1 MPLMT
6 SETIGSNPVNSLV
19 KKACDSFGLE
29 AISFRSSKGAQAT
42 PTEKMVIP
50 TVKIFLHALEPSC
63 SLYRKPG
70 VIIFHDSV
78 YSWRGSSIMSE
89 GLNLLHQ
96 MVS

>member
-29 AISFRSSKGAQAT
+29 AMSFRSSRGAQAT

-50 TVKIFLHALEPSC
+50 TMEVLSKLKPSFGLCIYINYIYIFSYISTLLQTKLSC
-63 SLYRKPG
+63 
-70 VIIFHDSV
+70 DA
-78 YSWRGSSIMSE
+78 
-89 GLNLLHQ
+89 
-96 MVS
+96 